1 MMRKIRRGT
10 LPKLVF
16 VLFLGIMAM
25 GWAHDL
31 EHDLGGHDHSTRTCS
46 VCSITILPHT
56 AIRSAFLSPRI
67 ALGVVLVVIGQQCGR
82 IHVGSHPRAPPLRF

>member
-1 MMRKIRRGT
+1 MRKIRRGA

-16 VLFLGIMAM
+16 GLFLGIMAM

-31 EHDLGGHDHSTRTCS
+31 EHNLGGHDHSTRTCS

-56 AIRSAFLSPRI
+56 PICSVFLSPRI
-67 ALGVVLVVIGQQCGR
+67 ALGVVLVVISQECRR
-82 IHVGSHPRAPPLRF
+82 IHVATHPRAPPLRF